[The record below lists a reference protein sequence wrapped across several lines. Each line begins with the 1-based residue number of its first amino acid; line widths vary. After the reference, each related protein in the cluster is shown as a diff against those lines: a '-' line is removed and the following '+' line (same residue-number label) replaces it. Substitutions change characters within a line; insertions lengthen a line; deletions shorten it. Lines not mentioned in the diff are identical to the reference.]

1 MLAFTKVY
9 HVDTD
14 KKLAKCLVC
23 MNCITRYT
31 YAHHVL
37 PAEHVESSKWRSSK
51 RCRDE
56 AVLVSA
62 YPVHGSARKVNRL
75 GADAQVVSIHNYL
88 VVFHSFGEQ
97 LTVLHTS
104 GLVLVSSS
112 ILRVLNPILHHD
124 GVMDERH
131 VLKRYV
137 NPVYFPVTDIH
148 IYIHTSTA
156 SN

>member
-1 MLAFTKVY
+1 MLVFTKVY
-9 HVDTD
+9 HADTA
-14 KKLAKCLVC
+14 KKLAKCLEC

-31 YAHHVL
+31 HAHHVL
-37 PAEHVESSKWRSSK
+37 HAEHLESSKWRSSK

-62 YPVHGSARKVNRL
+62 EINHS
-75 GADAQVVSIHNYL
+75 GADAQVVSIHGYL

-112 ILRVLNPILHHD
+112 ILRVLNPILHHV
-124 GVMDERH
+124 GIMSG
-131 VLKRYV
+131 
-137 NPVYFPVTDIH
+137 T
-148 IYIHTSTA
+148 
-156 SN
+156 